1 MPCYV
6 CHFFGVVEISFLI
19 VPWRRLFCHLGL
31 GMASL
36 DAVFVAP
43 WWDLALFVW
52 VDLLMMLLVF
62 RHERGKFDCVA
73 NSFSSCF
80 WDVAVIA
87 SEMVHGW
94 SNVKASHSM
103 VGPCATFLWSFVHYD
118 FASWWRHWRFSK
130 LKIPH
135 SWLYA
140 ESLGFMREGRTM
152 FRVITVWLINLSHW
166 FAGNSGSQPCRTE
179 TKWF

>member
-1 MPCYV
+1 
-6 CHFFGVVEISFLI
+6 
-19 VPWRRLFCHLGL
+19 
-31 GMASL
+31 
-36 DAVFVAP
+36 
-43 WWDLALFVW
+43 
-52 VDLLMMLLVF
+52 MMLLVF

-103 VGPCATFLWSFVHYD
+103 VGPCATFLRSFVHYD

-152 FRVITVWLINLSHW
+152 FRVFGYLIVKTVQNW
-166 FAGNSGSQPCRTE
+166 FNACTGKVYE
-179 TKWF
+179 TVFVSLDQGFFSSVLDGYGQDTVGVEIIHDKDICMASC